1 MADLEETLQGLV
13 RIGQGMINLNR
24 ILAASPV
31 VGEGDEFQILFDNE
45 ESVSLSLSGGE
56 RMVNDCRAEG
66 LVRAGRALI
75 NVGRLLTLEFEPS
88 KQVKTN
94 NPAWP
99 DGFFTTTP
107 QYVARFDVH
116 AGPLKRGFLLPAE
129 EGKALLSLLS
139 NQGQRETHPK
149 KTGGARKTS
158 GRIV

>member
-1 MADLEETLQGLV
+1 MADLEKTLQGLV
-13 RIGQGMINLNR
+13 RVGEGLINLTR

-31 VGEGDEFQILFDNE
+31 VGEENEFQILFDNE

-56 RMVNDCRAEG
+56 RIVNDCRAEG
-66 LVRAGRALI
+66 LVRAGRALV

-88 KQVKTN
+88 EQVKTN
-94 NPAWP
+94 SPACP

-116 AGPLKRGFLLPAE
+116 TGLKRGFLLPAE
-129 EGKALLSLLS
+129 EGEALLSLLS
-139 NQGQRETHPK
+139 NRGQRETHRK
-149 KTGGARKTS
+149 ITGGARKTS